1 MSTRNFA
8 IIAHIDHGKSTLADR
23 LLEMTGAVNR
33 RQMKDQ
39 LLDQMDLERE
49 RGITIKLA
57 PVSLNWEGHQL
68 NLIDT
73 PGHVDFSYEVSRS
86 LQACEGVLLIV
97 DATQGIQA
105 QTLANVYLAFEH
117 NLVVIPVINKI
128 DRPTAKIETVASNL
142 QSLLDCSRQD
152 ILAVSAK
159 TGEGVDGILEAVVER
174 IPPPVA
180 DVKKPLRALIFD
192 SYYDDYRGVVLY
204 LRVVDGQ
211 LKKAATVRLMAAEQS
226 ALAIE
231 VGQLK
236 PTPSP
241 ADDLSAG
248 QIGYIVTNLK
258 SAQLAR
264 VGDTVTTE
272 ADPATQP
279 LPGYQPAKP
288 FVFVGL
294 FPVDASDYPL
304 LAKSLAKLV
313 LTDGALVCE
322 LESSP
327 VLGQGWRIGFL
338 GLLHLDITVERL
350 HREYD
355 LEVLTS
361 SPSTAYE
368 LKLTNGQ
375 TEIIKTAS
383 QLPDASQIQSIAEPI
398 AKGEIVTTKE
408 TVGAVVGLVNQ
419 ARGSQ
424 TGISYVDQLAVV
436 AFEAPLA
443 NLLVDFYD
451 HLKSQTSGYGS
462 LNYQFDRYQE
472 ADLVRLDFLIAG
484 ELVEALSLICHRFE
498 AKARGRQTVDRLKE
512 VVPRQQ
518 FKVALQAAIGGNI
531 IARADLSAYRKDVT
545 AKLYGGDV
553 TRRKKLLEKQKKGKA
568 KMKKIGQI
576 DLPPEVFRSLLK
588 RD

>member
-1 MSTRNFA
+1 MKTRNFA

-23 LLEMTGAVNR
+23 LLELTGTISR

-39 LLDQMDLERE
+39 LLDQMELERE

-57 PVSLNWEGHQL
+57 PVSLDWRGYLL

-105 QTLANVYLAFEH
+105 QTLANLYLAFEH
-117 NLVVIPVINKI
+117 NLVIIPVINKI
-128 DRPTAKIETVASNL
+128 DRPTAKVEVVAGHL
-142 QSLLDCSRQD
+142 QSLLDCQPD
-152 ILAVSAK
+152 QILAVSAK
-159 TGEGVDGILEAVVER
+159 TGEGVEAILAAIVDRIPAPTEAV
-174 IPPPVA
+174 
-180 DVKKPLRALIFD
+180 DQPLQALIFD

-204 LRVVDGQ
+204 LRIVSGRLTKGSTIQ
-211 LKKAATVRLMAAEQS
+211 LMADETPA
-226 ALAIE
+226 AAVE
-231 VGQLK
+231 VGQLR
-236 PTPSP
+236 PDPQPVSE
-241 ADDLSAG
+241 LVAG
-248 QIGYIVTNLK
+248 QIGYLVTNLK
-258 SAQLAR
+258 SAQSAR

-272 ADPATQP
+272 SDPAEAP

-294 FPVDASDYPL
+294 FPVDASDYPVL
-304 LAKSLAKLV
+304 SKSLAKLV
-313 LTDGALVCE
+313 LTDGSLVCE
-322 LESSP
+322 IDSSP

-350 HREYD
+350 RREYQ

-361 SPSTAYE
+361 TPSTAYE
-368 LKLTNGQ
+368 LCLTNGEQ
-375 TEIIKTAS
+375 EVIKTAS
-383 QLPDASQIQSIAEPI
+383 QLPDASQVATLAEPI
-398 AKGEIVTTKE
+398 ARGEIVTTRD
-408 TVGAVVGLVNQ
+408 TVGAVVGLINQ

-424 TGISYVDQLAVV
+424 TGISYVDDLAVI
-436 AFEAPLA
+436 AFQAPLA
-443 NLLVDFYD
+443 NLLVDFHD
-451 HLKSQTSGYGS
+451 QLKSQTSGYGS
-462 LNYQFDRYQE
+462 LNYQFDHYQVG
-472 ADLVRLDFLIAG
+472 DLVRLDFLIAG
-484 ELVEALSLICHRFE
+484 EPVEALSLICHRSE
-498 AKARGRQTVDRLKE
+498 SQARGRQAVDRLKE

-518 FKVALQAAIGGNI
+518 FKVAIQAAIGGQI

-545 AKLYGGDV
+545 AKLYGGDI

-568 KMKKIGQI
+568 KMKKIGKI
-576 DLPPEVFRSLLK
+576 DLPPEVFRSLLR

>member
-1 MSTRNFA
+1 MDIRNFA

-23 LLEMTGAVNR
+23 LLELTGTVGQ
-33 RQMKDQ
+33 RQMKAQ
-39 LLDQMDLERE
+39 LLDQLELERE

-57 PVSLNWEGHQL
+57 PVSLDWQGYLL

-86 LQACEGVLLIV
+86 LQACEGVLLVV

-128 DRPTAKIETVASNL
+128 DRPTAQVKTVSGHL
-142 QSLLDCSRQD
+142 QSLLDCRAD
-152 ILAVSAK
+152 EILAVSAK
-159 TGEGVDGILEAVVER
+159 TGEGVDQILAAIVDR
-174 IPPPVA
+174 IPAPVA
-180 DVKKPLRALIFD
+180 DSDRPLRALIFD
-192 SYYDDYRGVVLY
+192 SHYDDYRGVVLY
-204 LRVVDGQ
+204 LRIVDGR
-211 LKKAATVRLMAAEQS
+211 LGRGESIKLMAADQT
-226 ALAIE
+226 ALAVE
-231 VGQLK
+231 LGQLK
-236 PTPSP
+236 PDPRP
-241 ADDLSAG
+241 ADELIAG
-248 QIGYIVTNLK
+248 QIGYLVTNLK

-264 VGDTVTTE
+264 VGDTVTVE
-272 ADPATQP
+272 ASPAPEP
-279 LPGYQPAKP
+279 LPGYQPAQP

-322 LESSP
+322 PDSSP

-350 HREYD
+350 RREYE

-361 SPSTAYE
+361 TPSTAYE
-368 LKLTNGQ
+368 LSLTNGSSRV
-375 TEIIKTAS
+375 IKTAG
-383 QLPDASQIQSIAEPI
+383 QLPDASQIATIAEPI
-398 AKGEIVTTKE
+398 AAGEIVTTRE
-408 TVGAVVGLVNQ
+408 TVGSVVGLINQ

-424 TGISYVDQLAVV
+424 TGISYVDNLAVI

-462 LNYQFDRYQE
+462 LNYQFDRYQT
-472 ADLVRLDFLIAG
+472 ADLVRLDFLIAS
-484 ELVEALSLICHRFE
+484 EPVEALSLICHRSE
-498 AKARGRQTVDRLKE
+498 ARDRGRQGVDKLKQ

-518 FKVALQAAIGGNI
+518 FKVALQAAIGGQI
-531 IARADLSAYRKDVT
+531 IARADLGAYRKDVT

-568 KMKKIGQI
+568 KMKKIGQVE
-576 DLPPEVFRSLLK
+576 LPPEVFRSLLR

>member
-23 LLEMTGAVNR
+23 LLELTGAVSR
-33 RQMKDQ
+33 RQMKEQ
-39 LLDQMDLERE
+39 LLDQMELERE

-57 PVSLNWEGHQL
+57 PVSLNWKDHQL

-86 LQACEGVLLIV
+86 LQACEGVLLVV

-128 DRPTAKIETVASNL
+128 DRPTAKVETVSGHL
-142 QSLLDCSRQD
+142 QSLLDCQPQD

-159 TGEGVDGILEAVVER
+159 TGQGVEQILQAVVDR
-174 IPPPVA
+174 IPAPEA
-180 DVKKPLRALIFD
+180 DSAQPLQALIFD

-204 LRVVDGQ
+204 LRVAAGQ
-211 LKKAATVRLMAAEQS
+211 LKKGATVKLMAADTP

-236 PTPSP
+236 PDPQP
-241 ADDLSAG
+241 ADELAAG
-248 QIGYIVTNLK
+248 QIGYVVTNLK

-264 VGDTVTTE
+264 VGDTVTTNT
-272 ADPATQP
+272 APASEP
-279 LPGYQPAKP
+279 LPGYEPAKP

-322 LESSP
+322 PDSSP
-327 VLGQGWRIGFL
+327 VLGQGWRVGFL

-350 HREYD
+350 RREYD

-368 LKLTNGQ
+368 LKTTGGQ
-375 TEIIKTAS
+375 AEIIKTAS
-383 QLPDASQIQSIAEPI
+383 QLPEPSQIQSLAEPI
-398 AKGEIVTTKE
+398 ATGEIVTTKE

-419 ARGSQ
+419 ARGTQ
-424 TGISYVDQLAVV
+424 TGISYVDSLAVV

-451 HLKSQTSGYGS
+451 QLKSQTSGYGS
-462 LNYQFDRYQE
+462 LNYQFDRYRQE
-472 ADLVRLDFLIAG
+472 DLVRLDFLIAG
-484 ELVEALSLICHRFE
+484 ELVEALSLICHRSE
-498 AKARGRQTVDRLKE
+498 ARDRGRQTVDKLKA

-518 FKVALQAAIGGNI
+518 FKVAIQAAIGGNI
-531 IARADLSAYRKDVT
+531 IARADLSAFRKDVT

-553 TRRKKLLEKQKKGKA
+553 TRRKKLLEQQKKGKA
-568 KMKKIGQI
+568 KMKKIGKI